1 MTDIAVWSETDA
13 SNNAAAPAGFPEGML
28 PSGVNDGARALM
40 GATKR
45 FWDRVNGTLLAG
57 GVANAYTLTYG
68 VNDASLYQGA
78 VYTFRAP
85 AANTGASTLN
95 VNDGTGAHPIVRNG
109 STATEALSAF
119 DIVVGGYYSVA
130 WDSVST
136 QFVLLGGMP
145 AGQGGFVAAL
155 HSVSACLTSEIASL
169 SVATAAALRSTSVV
183 IKADLASVSAAIKAD
198 IASVSAAIT
207 TAFVAADRSTS
218 VVIKADIASVS
229 AAITTAFVA
238 ADRSTSVVIKADIA
252 SVSAAIT
259 TAFAAADRS
268 TSVVIK
274 ADLASV
280 SGVIAA
286 QIASLSACIGSAW
299 TTFTPSVTAQPG
311 VITSVS
317 LGTNTYKK
325 LGSTVV
331 VNYNVEVTDNG
342 TGGSIAGDTYVAFR
356 LPIDAAVLARNGHG
370 SGREEAIT
378 GSMLQ
383 LLLHNTDV
391 SLVKVRTY
399 NNAYPVQTGS
409 RIVGNFIYEVVA

>member
-1 MTDIAVWSETDA
+1 MSDIGGSTPWSEADA
-13 SNNAAAPAGFPEGML
+13 SNNTAAPQGFPEGML
-28 PSGVNDGARALM
+28 PSGVNDAARALM

-45 FWDRVNGTLLAG
+45 FWDRINGTLLAG
-57 GVANAYTLTYG
+57 GVADAYTLTYG

-145 AGQGGFVAAL
+145 AGQGGFAAAL

-218 VVIKADIASVS
+218 VAIKADIASVS

-238 ADRSTSVVIKADIA
+238 ADRSTSAAIKADIA
-252 SVSAAIT
+252 SVSGVITAAI
-259 TAFAAADRS
+259 RS
-268 TSVVIK
+268 TSVAIK
-274 ADLASV
+274 ADITSV
-280 SGVIAA
+280 SAVIGA

-299 TTFTPSVTAQPG
+299 VTFSPSATAAAG
-311 VITSVS
+311 ALTSIS
-317 LGTNTYKK
+317 LGPNFYKK
-325 LGSTVV
+325 IGSVV
-331 VNYNVEVTDNG
+331 IASFNVEIVDNG
-342 TGGSIAGDTYVAFR
+342 TGSGNGVLLG
-356 LPIDAAVLARNGHG
+356 LPIDTNNSTVVSVGV
-370 SGREEAIT
+370 GREQALT
-378 GSMLQ
+378 GQILVFTIASASQ
-383 LLLHNTDV
+383 CRVHNTI
-391 SLVKVRTY
+391 LTPF
-399 NNAYPVQTGS
+399 YPGANGNRLTGTLA
-409 RIVGNFIYEVVA
+409 YEVTA